1 MLNTRYA
8 AISSAAPTIVALV
21 ISLCFSVETRAQNNG
36 SQSADFAAQAARLGA
51 QSVNFNVSAESQRI
65 EMVVN
70 TSRILTLDHSVPRLL
85 VQNTDVIKATP
96 LSPNQVQ
103 IFAQKPGVTSIS
115 LWDENDKIQVVDVR
129 VYGDV
134 RELQDN
140 LQTMFPEAKLKLR
153 TLNSSLWL
161 SGYVP
166 RAEMV
171 SKIVEVSEEYFP
183 KVINDMNVGGAQTVL
198 LHVKVVE
205 VSRTKLR
212 RLGIDWAYL
221 NSNDFIVQSA
231 SSVLNPIA
239 TAAGTLTGAGDTV
252 RVGVVGRNGTQ
263 FGAFVNA
270 LRQNNLAKLLAEP
283 TLITVSGRAASF
295 NSGGQIPVPVTS
307 GIGGGTSVEY
317 REFGTTIDFIPI
329 VLGNGMIKLEVR
341 PEITEVDQSLRDPI
355 TLTPGFR
362 SRRVDTAVEMRA
374 GQTMALAGLLQTR
387 VDSENTG
394 LPWLAD
400 LPWFGV
406 PFRRVQETVNEV
418 ELVIMVT
425 PELVS
430 PLEPHEIPGCG
441 PGQSTGSPSD
451 IDLFFRGYNEVP
463 KCCPDGSCAKCR
475 GGAGNFGPIGSAG
488 PGSLYEEVSPGVQKG
503 AYQSSAY
510 QGSTYNRVQNNPTMV
525 YGSGTQNTSPDT
537 VNYIRS
543 NSTSAPAPQAAP
555 IRTPT
560 NNQYNSYVPQ
570 QRYQTPTQPTKET
583 STANQFEP
591 TLIGPLGYD
600 VLK

>member
-1 MLNTRYA
+1 MLNTRFA
-8 AISSAAPTIVALV
+8 AISSAAPTLVALV
-21 ISLCFSVETRAQNNG
+21 ISLCFSIEAGAQNNG
-36 SQSADFAAQAARLGA
+36 NADFAAQASRLGA
-51 QSVNFNVSAESQRI
+51 QSVHFKVSAESQRI

-96 LSPNQVQ
+96 LSPNQIQ
-103 IFAQKPGVTSIS
+103 IFAQKPGVTSVN

-129 VYGDV
+129 VYGDI

-140 LQTMFPEAKLKLR
+140 LETMFPEARLKLR
-153 TLNSSLWL
+153 ALNSSLWL
-161 SGYVP
+161 TGYVP

-183 KVINDMNVGGAQTVL
+183 KVINDMSVGGAQTVL
-198 LHVKVVE
+198 LHVKVLE

-221 NSNDFIVQSA
+221 NSNDFVIQSV
-231 SSVLNPIA
+231 SGVLNAAA
-239 TAAGTLTGAGDTV
+239 TQAGNLAGGGDSI
-252 RVGVVGRNGTQ
+252 RVGVVGNNGSQ

-270 LRQNNLAKLLAEP
+270 LRQNNLAKILAEP

-295 NSGGQIPVPVTS
+295 NSGGEVPIPISAGLGAT
-307 GIGGGTSVEY
+307 TVEF
-317 REFGTTIDFIPI
+317 REFGTTVDFIPI

-341 PEITEVDQSLRDPI
+341 PQITEIDPSLRDPI
-355 TLTPGFR
+355 TQTPGFR

-374 GQTMALAGLLQTR
+374 GQTMALAGLIQSR

-394 LPWLAD
+394 FPWLAD

-425 PELVS
+425 PELVA
-430 PLEPHEIPGCG
+430 PLEPHEVPGCG
-441 PGQSTGSPSD
+441 PGQSTTSPSD
-451 IDLFFRGYNEVP
+451 VDLFFRGYNEVP
-463 KCCPDGSCAKCR
+463 KCCPDGSCSKCM
-475 GGAGNFGPIGSAG
+475 GGAGGYGPVGPVG
-488 PGSLYEEVSPGVQKG
+488 PGSVYEEVSPPVQKS
-503 AYQSSAY
+503 AYQSSAS
-510 QGSTYNRVQNNPTMV
+510 QNPTYNRGQNNPTMV
-525 YGSGTQNTSPDT
+525 YGSGARNTSPDT
-537 VNYIRS
+537 INYIRS
-543 NSTSAPAPQAAP
+543 TSSNSPAPQFAP

-560 NNQYNSYVPQ
+560 SQYNSYTLQQQYQARPQ
-570 QRYQTPTQPTKET
+570 PSPET
-583 STANQFEP
+583 GNDNQFEP